1 MKKKPTSL
9 SGKIGA
15 MMPGDTITISIRDYK
30 YTSINAA
37 LYRKRLEGFVLTSS
51 LNKGRTGVI
60 ITRTS

>member
-15 MMPGDTITISIRDYK
+15 MNPGDSIVISLKDYK

-37 LYRKRLEGFVLTSS
+37 LYRKRLEGFVLTSG
-51 LNKGRTGVI
+51 LNKGKTGII